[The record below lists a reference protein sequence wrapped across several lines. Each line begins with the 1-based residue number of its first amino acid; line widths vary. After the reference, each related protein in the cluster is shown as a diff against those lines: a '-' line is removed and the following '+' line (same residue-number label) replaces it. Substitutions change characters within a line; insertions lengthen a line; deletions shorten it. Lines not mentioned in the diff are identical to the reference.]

1 MILFPLREA
10 ELQDAASQNIYYIL
24 RNSQVHKLGARSGS
38 RDSSLFLL

>member
-10 ELQDAASQNIYYIL
+10 ELQDAASQNIYYIP
-24 RNSQVHKLGARSGS
+24 SQVHKLGARSGS